1 MLVSAP
7 IYDCKLTTIMLH
19 TDRQQ
24 VAMPLQELY
33 DAAFVQLEA
42 AVERDKSGQV
52 EDAIERY
59 EVRACGVVCVGG
71 GLVGLIGKTGTPR
84 ARSASNKR
92 LIDRTDHLW

>member
-7 IYDCKLTTIMLH
+7 TYDCKLTTIMLH

-33 DAAFVQLEA
+33 DAAFAQLED

-71 GLVGLIGKTGTPR
+71 GLVILIGNPSTPR
-84 ARSASNKR
+84 ARSAPKKR
-92 LIDRTDHLW
+92 VIDRTDHL